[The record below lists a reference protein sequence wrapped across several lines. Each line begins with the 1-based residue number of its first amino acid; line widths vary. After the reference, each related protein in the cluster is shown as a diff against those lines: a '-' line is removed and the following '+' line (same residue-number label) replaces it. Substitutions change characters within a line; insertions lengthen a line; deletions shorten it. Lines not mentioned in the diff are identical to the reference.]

1 MNKKTLLSALMGISL
16 AICVGAT
23 IMLVTRQN
31 VHDAETLMGERPD
44 SDASAKPAEDAQA
57 TKNNTPS
64 GSANTPVSTNGAGTS
79 ETPVTENDI
88 IEGGHYD
95 VDEDE
100 EIQGI
105 ETGINE
111 VVESEQFPDEPEGSV
126 IGAYRVTLHE
136 NALNW
141 SQKANIPNIGDI
153 IKVKVLPKIVYL
165 MEVASITQSEDP
177 EWTVAITG
185 NLKDRSGYA
194 TVSLLD
200 GKMHIKIVDTTNNR
214 IYILYYDREKGKD
227 DNNHDLYIVQELDTS
242 LDSDQSYPASDNP
255 FDTLPGA
262 TDVIEPDYDDVTAP
276 ITPQNPVAPAETD
289 AVEKSLD

>member
-1 MNKKTLLSALMGISL
+1 
-16 AICVGAT
+16 
-23 IMLVTRQN
+23 MLVTRQN

-44 SDASAKPAEDAQA
+44 SGDSTKPVEEPEPAQDD
-57 TKNNTPS
+57 KS
-64 GSANTPVSTNGAGTS
+64 DRGAIPDGTGTS
-79 ETPVTENDI
+79 RDSEPENEVI
-88 IEGGHYD
+88 GGGHYD

-141 SQKANIPNIGDI
+141 SQKANIPNVGDI
-153 IKVKVLPKIVYL
+153 VKVKVLPKIVYL
-165 MEVASITQSEDP
+165 MEVATITQSEDP

-227 DNNHDLYIVQELDTS
+227 NNNNDLYIVQELDTS
-242 LDSDQSYPASDNP
+242 LDTDLRYPASDNP
-255 FDTLPGA
+255 FDSLPGA

-276 ITPQNPVAPAETD
+276 IKPQRPVAPAEV
-289 AVEKSLD
+289 APAEKSMN